1 NRLADAVRRSSSGRN
16 RILNESVPF
25 PEDDDVNDL
34 FYDESP
40 EETAI
45 LREEYLRI
53 REKMDRVLSARERE
67 ALILYSSGY
76 SYSEIAEKTGMTPKA
91 VGNAIQR
98 ARKKLRQE

>member
-1 NRLADAVRRSSSGRN
+1 MHNRCEVVGHILAVG
-16 RILNESVPF
+16 L
-25 PEDDDVNDL
+25 L
-34 FYDESP
+34 
-40 EETAI
+40 ETFRHLH

-53 REKMDRVLSARERE
+53 REKMDRVLSVREKE

-76 SYSEIAEKTGMTPKA
+76 SYSEIAEKTGTTAKA